1 MRKEFSVVFLFAS
14 ILNAQ
19 FGELPPIKFDLINGE
34 RIKFEDLANKGVVV
48 IDYWALWCAPCL
60 NKMSHLDR
68 FQKEFSNKGLKIVS
82 VNIDSERSISK
93 VKSYIRSRGY
103 SMLIAFDSSREN
115 FRLVNGISI
124 PYTILV
130 NTDGKILY
138 RHSGYVPGDET
149 ILRKKIQIALKISS
163 DNS

>member
-1 MRKEFSVVFLFAS
+1 MRKEFSTVFFVAS
-14 ILNAQ
+14 ILSAQ
-19 FGELPPIKFDLINGE
+19 FGELPPIKFDLTNGE
-34 RIKFEDLANKGVVV
+34 RIKFEDLSKKELVL

-68 FQKEFSNKGLKIVS
+68 FQKEFASKGLKIIS

-93 VKSYIRSRGY
+93 VKSYIRSKGY
-103 SMLIAFDSSREN
+103 SMLIAFDSSKEN

-130 NTDGKILY
+130 NTEGKILY
-138 RHSGYVPGDET
+138 RHSGYVPGDED
-149 ILRKKIQIALKISS
+149 ILRKKIEIALNIPSG
-163 DNS
+163 NS

>member
-1 MRKEFSVVFLFAS
+1 MRKESLAVFLVIS
-14 ILNAQ
+14 ILSAQ
-19 FGELPPIKFDLINGE
+19 FGALPPIKFDLTNGE
-34 RIKFEDLANKGVVV
+34 RIKFEDLANGGVVL

-60 NKMSHLDR
+60 NKMSHLDS
-68 FQKEFSNKGLKIVS
+68 FQKEFSSKGLKIVA

-93 VKSYIRSRGY
+93 VKSYIRSKGY
-103 SMLIAFDSSREN
+103 SMLIAFDSSKEN

-149 ILRKKIQIALKISS
+149 ILREKIQMALKLSS
-163 DNS
+163 GNS

>member
-1 MRKEFSVVFLFAS
+1 MRKESLAVFLVIS
-14 ILNAQ
+14 ILSAQ
-19 FGELPPIKFDLINGE
+19 FGALPPIKFDLTNGE
-34 RIKFEDLANKGVVV
+34 RIKLEDLTNERVVL

-60 NKMSHLDR
+60 NKMSHLER
-68 FQKEFSNKGLKIVS
+68 FQKEFSSKGLKVVA

-93 VKSYIRSRGY
+93 VKSYIRSKGY
-103 SMLIAFDSSREN
+103 SMLIAFDSSKEN
-115 FRLVNGISI
+115 FRLVNGVSI

-138 RHSGYVPGDET
+138 RHSGYVPGDEK
-149 ILRKKIQIALKISS
+149 ILREKIQMALKMSS